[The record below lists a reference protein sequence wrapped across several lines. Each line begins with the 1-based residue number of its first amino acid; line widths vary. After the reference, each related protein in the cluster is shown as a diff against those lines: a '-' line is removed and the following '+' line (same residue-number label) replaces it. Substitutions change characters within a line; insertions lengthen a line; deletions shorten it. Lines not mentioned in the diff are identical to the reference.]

1 MCVMNKLKVIKWN
14 GVKQEY
20 DPEKILDTLDRYGVT
35 GREAEEMLAEVE
47 PRLVPGIR
55 TSKVLRLL
63 HHKLDEKEK
72 MTPTAQ
78 VWQRVS

>member
-1 MCVMNKLKVIKWN
+1 MNKLKVTKWN
-14 GVKQEY
+14 GMKQEY

-35 GREAEEMLAEVE
+35 SREAEEMLAEIE
-47 PRLVPGIR
+47 PKLVPGIR
-55 TSKVLRLL
+55 TSKILRLL

-72 MTPTAQ
+72 MNQTAQ

>member
-1 MCVMNKLKVIKWN
+1 MYVMNKLKVIKWN

-35 GREAEEMLAEVE
+35 GREAEEMLADVE
-47 PRLVPGIR
+47 SKLVPGIR
-55 TSKVLRLL
+55 TSKILRLL

-72 MTPTAQ
+72 MNLTAQ
-78 VWQRVS
+78 VGQRVS

>member
-1 MCVMNKLKVIKWN
+1 M
-14 GVKQEY
+14 KQEY
-20 DPEKILDTLDRYGVT
+20 NPEKILDTLNRYGVT
-35 GREAEEMLAEVE
+35 GREREEMLAEVE
-47 PRLVPGIR
+47 SRLVPGIR

-72 MTPTAQ
+72 MNHIAQ